1 MSNQFNQIYFKDI
14 DKYASLK
21 KENLP
26 SLYMV
31 SDNTKFNS
39 LKNLNKKFM
48 TNLTH

>member
-39 LKNLNKKFM
+39 LKNLCRRGK
-48 TNLTH
+48 THF